1 MVIICSR
8 RGWFLCRTLSSK
20 KLKAHIGKSEM
31 RRGRVKVYI
40 SVGFL
45 HISEINK
52 ILGKVGITN
61 MAYLTTTGSGQPVL
75 ILKEGTTRSRGKE
88 AQRNNIMA
96 ARVIGEVLKT
106 TLGPRGMDKMLIDSL
121 GDITITNDGAAIL
134 KEIDVEHPAAK
145 MMVEIAKTQD
155 DMVGD
160 GTTSAVVLAS
170 ELLKRAEELLEQ
182 NIHPTILVSGF
193 RKASQKAIEV
203 INKTAVPLDIN
214 DRKTLL
220 KVALTSMSSKAIGG
234 AKDHLAE
241 ISIDAV
247 KQIAEQR
254 GEKTIA
260 DIDNIQLI
268 KKTGKSLLETE
279 LIQGIIIDKEV
290 VNPGM
295 LKMKENAKIAL
306 IDSALEIEK
315 TEISAEIRIKDP
327 TQMKAFLDQEN
338 DMMQDM
344 VVKIKASGANVIFC
358 QKGIDD
364 MVQHFL
370 AKEGIIAARRVK
382 ESDMEKLARATGGRI
397 ISDLDDLKKADLG
410 SAGLVEERKIGDDKM
425 IFVEKCKD
433 PHSVAIL
440 IRAGLER
447 MVDEAER
454 AMTDSLSVV
463 SDVIENSQ
471 IVPGGGAIEIEI
483 AKELRKYATKVGGR
497 EQLAVEAFADAV
509 EVIPRTLAE
518 NAGLEP
524 IDILVELR
532 STHDKADGKFT
543 GINVFTGKLQ
553 DSVANGV
560 IEPIVVKEQAIKSAA
575 ESAAM
580 ILRIDDVIT
589 AKAPKA
595 PAGGPGGMP
604 GGMGEE

>member
-1 MVIICSR
+1 
-8 RGWFLCRTLSSK
+8 
-20 KLKAHIGKSEM
+20 
-31 RRGRVKVYI
+31 
-40 SVGFL
+40 
-45 HISEINK
+45 
-52 ILGKVGITN
+52 

-96 ARVIGEVLKT
+96 AQVIGEVLKT
-106 TLGPRGMDKMLIDSL
+106 TLGPKGMDKMLVDSL

-160 GTTSAVVLAS
+160 GTTTAVVLAS
-170 ELLKRAEELLEQ
+170 ELLKKAEELLDQ
-182 NIHPTILVSGF
+182 NIHPIILVSGY

-203 INKTAVPLDIN
+203 INKISIPLDVN

-220 KVALTSMSSKAIGG
+220 KVALTSMSSKSVGSARE
-234 AKDHLAE
+234 HLAE

-254 GEKTIA
+254 GDKTIA
-260 DIDNIQLI
+260 DIDNIQLV
-268 KKTGKSLLETE
+268 KKTGKSLLETQ
-279 LIQGIIIDKEV
+279 LIRGIIIDKEV

-295 LKMKENAKIAL
+295 PKTKENAKIL
-306 IDSALEIEK
+306 LLDEALEIEK
-315 TEISAEIRIKDP
+315 TEMSAEIRIKDP
-327 TQMKAFLDQEN
+327 SQMKAFLDQEN
-338 DMMQDM
+338 DMMQNM
-344 VVKIKASGANVIFC
+344 VTKVKASGADIVFC

-370 AKEGIIAARRVK
+370 AKAGIMAARRVK

-397 ISDLDDLKKADLG
+397 ISDLDDLKPADLG
-410 SAGLVEERKIGDDKM
+410 LAGLVDEHKIGDDKM

-454 AMTDSLSVV
+454 AIIDSLSVV
-463 SDVIENSQ
+463 SDVIENNK
-471 IVPGGGAIEIEI
+471 IVAGGGAVEIEV

-518 NAGLEP
+518 NAGLQP

-532 STHDKADGKFT
+532 SKHDAPEGRNI

-553 DSVANGV
+553 NSVEEGV
-560 IEPIVVKEQAIKSAA
+560 IEPLVVKEQAIKSAA

-589 AKAPKA
+589 AKSPKA
-595 PAGGPGGMP
+595 GPGGPGGP
-604 GGMGEE
+604 GGPEGEE